1 MNQSILMGRLTRDPE
16 VRYSSGEDAI
26 AIANFRMA
34 VDRPF
39 VRKDDEEKADFFSCT
54 AFGKRAEFVED
65 YLKKGVKVL
74 VTGRLQN
81 DNYTNRDGDKVY
93 AMKIIVNNIEFAES
107 KKANQENRDTDGNYE
122 EDYREEDRRDRSS
135 RRDRDNRQDW
145 NNSSRRNE
153 NSGNR
158 RSGDGRSDRGRSENR
173 RDSRSDSRQR
183 GRRDVDD
190 EFRNVDGVNAE
201 DYAFN

>member
-16 VRYSSGEDAI
+16 VRYSRGDEAI

-39 VRKDDEEKADFFSCT
+39 SRKEDEEKADFFSCT
-54 AFGKRAEFVED
+54 AFGKKAEFVED

-107 KKANQENRDTDGNYE
+107 KKASQRDRDGDGDYE
-122 EDYREEDRRDRSS
+122 GDYREDDRRDRSS
-135 RRDRDNRQDW
+135 RNDRDNRQDR
-145 NNSSRRNE
+145 NSSRRNE
-153 NSGNR
+153 NSGSR
-158 RSGDGRSDRGRSENR
+158 RSDDRRSDRGRPENR
-173 RDSRSDSRQR
+173 RDSYSDSRQR

-190 EFRNVDGVNAE
+190 EFRNVDDVDAE

>member
-65 YLKKGVKVL
+65 YLRKGVKVL

-107 KKANQENRDTDGNYE
+107 KAASDANRGSMGMGGGYQQSAPSPAPMPSPMGAA
-122 EDYREEDRRDRSS
+122 
-135 RRDRDNRQDW
+135 
-145 NNSSRRNE
+145 
-153 NSGNR
+153 
-158 RSGDGRSDRGRSENR
+158 GDGFMNIPDGI
-173 RDSRSDSRQR
+173 
-183 GRRDVDD
+183 D
-190 EFRNVDGVNAE
+190 EE
-201 DYAFN
+201 LPFN

>member
-16 VRYSSGEDAI
+16 VRYSRGDEAM

-39 VRKDDEEKADFFSCT
+39 SRKEDEEKADFFSCT
-54 AFGKRAEFVED
+54 AFGKKAEFVED

-107 KKANQENRDTDGNYE
+107 KKASQRDRDGDGDYE
-122 EDYREEDRRDRSS
+122 GDYREDDRRDRSL
-135 RRDRDNRQDW
+135 RNDRDNRQDR
-145 NNSSRRNE
+145 NSSRRNE
-153 NSGNR
+153 NSGSR
-158 RSGDGRSDRGRSENR
+158 RSDDRRSDRGRPENR
-173 RDSRSDSRQR
+173 RDSYSDSRQR

-190 EFRNVDGVNAE
+190 EFRSVDDVDAE